1 MSATGL
7 EVFDKTLQTTNS
19 WLNEIGETIGPD
31 KQNSYHA
38 LRAVLF
44 ALRDRLPPDE
54 SAHLASQLPTLV
66 RGIYYDG
73 YEPAGKPEK
82 IRSQSEFLE
91 KVSEHLKSGEPIDP
105 DGATRAVF
113 KLLED
118 HIADGEIGHVKQ
130 SLPEELQSYFH

>member
-19 WLNEIGETIGPD
+19 WLNEIGETVGPD

-44 ALRDRLPPDE
+44 ALRDRLPPEE

-82 IRSQSEFLE
+82 IRSESEFLE
-91 KVSEHLKSGEPIDP
+91 KVSEHLKSSDPIDP
-105 DGATRAVF
+105 DRATRAVF
-113 KLLED
+113 KLLD
-118 HIADGEIGHVKQ
+118 THISDGEMGDVKQ
-130 SLPEELQSYFH
+130 SLPEELKGYFH